1 MRQKIKVRL
10 QPTVA
15 SSSKPTL
22 SNQPTPPRYP
32 VASVAAAEEKE
43 DGAVELTPVRVEHA
57 KKSCDEWTIEEC
69 KKAGDKK
76 ISESLRVRDM
86 PWKSWATEVG
96 LGGGNLDQSPVGMVS
111 PTSKL
116 ADHRFT
122 IQERRDRQSF
132 IYKQYLASANIVSHL
147 KT

>member
-1 MRQKIKVRL
+1 MYL
-10 QPTVA
+10 E
-15 SSSKPTL
+15 SS
-22 SNQPTPPRYP
+22 
-32 VASVAAAEEKE
+32 
-43 DGAVELTPVRVEHA
+43 
-57 KKSCDEWTIEEC
+57 
-69 KKAGDKK
+69 
-76 ISESLRVRDM
+76 

-147 KT
+147 KGEGTVPFLEAVTSSRAKFSLSDAALVLPFSSRLESLRVKVVGQRTLIKKAAEETEAAWSDEPSEVVHLTDDSFGN

>member
-1 MRQKIKVRL
+1 V
-10 QPTVA
+10 
-15 SSSKPTL
+15 
-22 SNQPTPPRYP
+22 
-32 VASVAAAEEKE
+32 
-43 DGAVELTPVRVEHA
+43 
-57 KKSCDEWTIEEC
+57 
-69 KKAGDKK
+69 
-76 ISESLRVRDM
+76 LRVRDM